1 MYRQTL
7 SCITMNEGGLDV
19 KRTILMAVVLLV
31 GMMLVIPLVIVD
43 TEREPM
49 REDTGKIRVYLHE
62 KDSIEEMTMDDYLIG
77 ALAAEMPAAFEEE
90 SLKAQAVAARTYAA
104 AHMVRYG
111 GRGYKGADV
120 STDYRVHQAYI
131 GEAKQREK
139 WGDKYDTYREKLR
152 RAVRATAGEVATYDG
167 KLIRAL
173 YHSSCGG
180 RTASSQEVWDKTL
193 PYLVSV
199 RCDWDSDAPR
209 YREEK
214 RVPFTD
220 IAANLGEEA
229 TIMAASADGSDIVHV
244 VNRTESGR
252 ADLVRIGGQNYA
264 GYDVRGKLALRS
276 ANFTARVDGDS
287 IIFTTVGY
295 GHGVGLCQYGANGM
309 AKAGYS
315 YRDILMHYYQGIAV
329 QPIEKVKRI

>member
-1 MYRQTL
+1 MYTHAL
-7 SCITMNEGGLDV
+7 SCITMNEGGTNV
-19 KRTILMAVVLLV
+19 KRTIFMTALLLI
-31 GMMLVIPLVIVD
+31 GMMLVIPLAIID
-43 TEREPM
+43 TERGTM
-49 REDTGKIRVYLHE
+49 KEDEGTIRVYLHE
-62 KDSIEEMTMDDYLIG
+62 EGRIEEMTMDDYLVG
-77 ALAAEMPAAFEEE
+77 ALAAEMPAAFDSE

-104 AHMVRYG
+104 QHMMRYG
-111 GRGYKGADV
+111 GSGYKGADV

-131 GEAKQREK
+131 NDAKQREK
-139 WGDKYDTYREKLR
+139 WGDKYDTYREKLCH
-152 RAVRATAGEVATYDG
+152 AVRDTAGEVATYDG

-180 RTASSQEVWDKTL
+180 RTASSQEVWDKAL

-214 RVPFTD
+214 RIAFAD
-220 IAANLGEEA
+220 IVANLGEEA
-229 TIMAASADGSDIVHV
+229 AVMAASADGSEVVHI

-264 GYDVRGKLALRS
+264 GHDIRGKLSLRS
-276 ANFTARVDGDS
+276 AKFTAKVDEDG
-287 IIFTTVGY
+287 IVFTTVGY
-295 GHGVGLCQYGANGM
+295 GHGVGMCQYGANGM

-315 YRDILMHYYQGIAV
+315 YRDILSHYYQGITI
-329 QPIEKVKRI
+329 QPLKQVKGI

>member
-1 MYRQTL
+1 MYRQPL
-7 SCITMNEGGLDV
+7 SCITMSEGGLNV
-19 KRTILMAVVLLV
+19 KRMILMMFLLFM

-43 TEREPM
+43 TERQPM
-49 REDTGKIRVYLHE
+49 REDDGKIRVYLHE
-62 KDSIEEMTMDDYLIG
+62 EDRIEEMTMNDYLVG
-77 ALAAEMPAAFEEE
+77 ALAAEMPAAFNEEA
-90 SLKAQAVAARTYAA
+90 LKAQAVAARTYAT

-120 STDYRVHQAYI
+120 STDYRVHQGYI
-131 GEAKQREK
+131 SEAKQREK
-139 WGDKYDTYREKLR
+139 WGDKYDTYREKMH

-180 RTASSQEVWDKTL
+180 RTASSQEVWDKAL

-199 RCDWDSDAPR
+199 RCDWDADAPR

-214 RVPFTD
+214 RVSFAD

-229 TIMAASADGSDIVHV
+229 TAMAASADGSDIVRV

-264 GYDVRGKLALRS
+264 GHDVRGKLALRS
-276 ANFTARVDGDS
+276 ANFTARADGDG

-309 AKAGYS
+309 AKAGCS
-315 YRDILMHYYQGIAV
+315 YRDILAHYYQGIAV
-329 QPIEKVKRI
+329 QPIEQVKRI

>member
-1 MYRQTL
+1 M
-7 SCITMNEGGLDV
+7 
-19 KRTILMAVVLLV
+19 KRTILMAVLLLV
-31 GMMLVIPLVIVD
+31 GMMLVIPFIIID

-49 REDTGKIRVYLHE
+49 REDDGKISVYLHE
-62 KDSIEEMTMDDYLIG
+62 EDRIEEMTMNDYLVG
-77 ALAAEMPAAFEEE
+77 ALAAEMPAAFDEEA
-90 SLKAQAVAARTYAA
+90 LKAQAVAARTYAA
-104 AHMVRYG
+104 QHMVRYG
-111 GRGYKGADV
+111 GTGYKGADI

-131 GEAKQREK
+131 NDAKQREK
-139 WGDKYDTYREKLR
+139 WGDAYETYHEKIRL
-152 RAVRATAGEVATYDG
+152 AVEATAGEVATYDG

-180 RTASSQEVWDKTL
+180 HTASSQEVWDKAL

>member
-1 MYRQTL
+1 MMR
-7 SCITMNEGGLDV
+7 
-19 KRTILMAVVLLV
+19 RTILTMVLLLM

-43 TEREPM
+43 TERTAM
-49 REDTGKIRVYLHE
+49 KEDAEKIRVYLHE
-62 KDSIEEMTMDDYLIG
+62 EDRIEEMTMDDYLVG
-77 ALAAEMPAAFEEE
+77 TLAAEMPAAFEEDA
-90 SLKAQAVAARTYAA
+90 LKAQAVAARTYTAQQMA
-104 AHMVRYG
+104 RYG
-111 GRGYKGADV
+111 GKGYKGADV

-139 WGDKYDTYREKLR
+139 WGDKYDAYREKVR
-152 RAVRATAGEVATYDG
+152 HAVRATAGEVATYDG

-180 RTASSQEVWDKTL
+180 HTASSQEVWDKAL

-199 RCDWDSDAPR
+199 RCDWDSDAPH

-214 RVPFTD
+214 RVTFAD
-220 IAANLGEEA
+220 IIANLGEDA
-229 TIMAASADGSDIVHV
+229 TIMTASADGSDVVQV

-252 ADLVRIGGQNYA
+252 ADLVRIGGQNYS
-264 GYDVRGKLALRS
+264 GYDIRAKLALRS
-276 ANFTARVDGDS
+276 SNFTAKTDGDG

-315 YRDILMHYYQGIAV
+315 YRDILAHYYQGVTV
-329 QPIEKVKRI
+329 QPIEQVKCI

>member
-1 MYRQTL
+1 MYIRTL
-7 SCITMNEGGLDV
+7 SCIPMNEGGLEV
-19 KRTILMAVVLLV
+19 KRTILTAVLLLV
-31 GMMLVIPLVIVD
+31 GMILVIPLAIID

-49 REDTGKIRVYLHE
+49 RGDEGKINVYLHE
-62 KDSIEEMTMDDYLIG
+62 EDRIEEMSMDEYLIG
-77 ALAAEMPAAFEEE
+77 ALAAEMPAAFETEA
-90 SLKAQAVAARTYAA
+90 LKAQAVAARTYAIQQ
-104 AHMVRYG
+104 MVRYG
-111 GRGYKGADV
+111 GGGYKGADI

-131 GEAKQREK
+131 GDAKQREK
-139 WGDKYDTYREKLR
+139 WGDAYESYREKLR
-152 RAVRATAGEVATYDG
+152 LAVRDTAGEVASYDG

-180 RTASSQEVWDKTL
+180 CTASSQEVWDKAL

-214 RVPFTD
+214 RVSFAD
-220 IAANLGEEA
+220 IAANLGEAA
-229 TIMAASADGSDIVHV
+229 TVMTASADGGEIVRV

-252 ADLVRIGGQNYA
+252 ADLVRIGEQNYA
-264 GYDVRGKLALRS
+264 GHDVRDKLALRS
-276 ANFTARVDGDS
+276 ANFTARADGDG
-287 IIFTTVGY
+287 IIFSTVGY

-315 YRDILMHYYQGIAV
+315 YRDILLHYYRGISV
-329 QPIEKVKRI
+329 QPIERIKRI